1 MVPRMQPSGETSTS
15 YFIIIV
21 ITMSAIGDLMMGD
34 SLTQQWIG
42 NLNMDVMFVTTLRS
56 SANSPFIYF

>member
-21 ITMSAIGDLMMGD
+21 ITMSANGDLMMGD
-34 SLTQQWIG
+34 SLTQQLID
-42 NLNMDVMFVTTLRS
+42 NVNMDVMFVMTLRS
-56 SANSPFIYF
+56 STKSPFIYF